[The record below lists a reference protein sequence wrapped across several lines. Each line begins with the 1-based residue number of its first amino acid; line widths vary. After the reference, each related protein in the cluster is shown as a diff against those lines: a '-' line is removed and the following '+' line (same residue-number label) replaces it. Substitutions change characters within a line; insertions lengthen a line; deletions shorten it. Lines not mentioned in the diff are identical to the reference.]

1 MVKRPWTLMA
11 GCDDLGQDS
20 RVIGGVGQTRLQ
32 HLPRILIAA
41 MHSYP
46 CRDRSPQ
53 LILRALA

>member
-1 MVKRPWTLMA
+1 MA